1 MVSRLLVPDSVPA
14 RAVRQAMA
22 EGRVLASDATMA
34 ELADVLSRRKFDPYA
49 TIEAR
54 KAFLRL
60 LGRIVEIVPVVVAC
74 RDPGDDKFLEPG
86 VNGEASYIV
95 TGDADSRVLNPYRGI
110 AIVTPSAFLAERDV

>member
-1 MVSRLLVPDSVPA
+1 
-14 RAVRQAMA
+14 MA

-60 LGRIVEIVPVVVAC
+60 LGRIVEIVHVVVAC
-74 RDPGDDKFLEPG
+74 RDPGDDKFLELG
-86 VNGEASYIV
+86 VNGEASCIV
-95 TGDADSRVLNPYRGI
+95 TGDADSRVLNPFRGV
-110 AIVTPSAFLAERDV
+110 AIVTPSAFLAERDVARHDP